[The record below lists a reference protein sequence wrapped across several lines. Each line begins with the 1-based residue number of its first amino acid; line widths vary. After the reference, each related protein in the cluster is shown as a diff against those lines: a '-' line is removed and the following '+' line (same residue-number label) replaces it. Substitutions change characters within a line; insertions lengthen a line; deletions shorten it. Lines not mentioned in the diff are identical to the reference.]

1 MSFRR
6 FTPGH
11 LALVAPGS
19 TTVAEPG
26 GNSRRKGKQL
36 DRKNPRL
43 QGSEAVGRG
52 LPGARAG
59 SECGGW
65 ARTCQPGSCTPS
77 IKGSMGSRRA

>member
-26 GNSRRKGKQL
+26 GDSRRKGKQL

-52 LPGARAG
+52 LLGVGAG

-65 ARTCQPGSCTPS
+65 ARGMPAGQLHTQH
-77 IKGSMGSRRA
+77 